1 MSEMSSLSHEY
12 VSSSEFSRSL
22 NAAVLLVKRHF
33 ARGQPRTEDAGLQ
46 GALERLRG
54 TLSALLQRLDESAD
68 RQADVSIPEDVFER
82 VAEGHRGSLPH
93 FQEDLRHVLAVLER
107 GEAIQLSELEFLD
120 ALCGAADASASATF
134 RKLWRR

>member
-22 NAAVLLVKRHF
+22 NAAVLLVKKHV
-33 ARGQPRTEDAGLQ
+33 ARGQPRVGDTELHEAMG
-46 GALERLRG
+46 RLRG
-54 TLSALLQRLDESAD
+54 TLAALIQRLDESLGG
-68 RQADVSIPEDVFER
+68 QADVSIPEDVFER
-82 VAEGHRGSLPH
+82 IIEDHRGSLPH
-93 FQEDLRHVLAVLER
+93 FQQDLRHVLTVLEEEE
-107 GEAIQLSELEFLD
+107 GIQQSELEFLD